1 MKPLPSRLWAYVQP
15 HVWMLV
21 VSLCLVAVVGLL
33 EAATPFLIGLIFDT
47 LLRASATPTIAIPF
61 VNLQFNVSASDGRI
75 FLVLLIIVT
84 AVKAVAEFGS
94 INVTAYLGQAVVR
107 DLRNDLFERILLQ
120 PLHFFHFNPTGEL
133 ISRVTADV
141 ERIQTAASETL
152 AEFLKQAAILVFLVI
167 TIFAI
172 DWKLAAG
179 SLVLAPLVFYPAVW
193 FGKTLRL
200 LSRSNQQEMA
210 EMANI
215 LYETL
220 AGNRIVKAF
229 SMEKA
234 EAGRF
239 RKVTERI
246 FKLNLRQRMTHSLSS
261 PLMEVLGV
269 LVVASFL
276 LYARSQI
283 INQRMTVGL
292 FVAFIIA
299 LIKLYDPVR
308 RMSGITNTF
317 QQAFG
322 ASGRIFE
329 ILALETEKD
338 SGQAT
343 LARFS
348 DCIEFDDVHFAYEPG
363 VSVLDGISFRVGLG
377 EVLAIVGPSGA
388 GKTTL
393 VNLLPRFYDVT
404 QGRILIDGR
413 NVRDF
418 KLQSLRKQI
427 AIVTQDVILFNDA
440 IRANIAYG
448 EPAAGEDAI
457 LRAAKAALVDE
468 FVTSFD
474 TRVGERG
481 LRLSGGERQR
491 LSIARA
497 LLKDAP
503 ILILDE
509 ATSSLDTESEALVQ
523 QALQNL
529 MEGRTTIVIAHRLS
543 TVRRADRIIV
553 LADGRIKESGTHEEL
568 VVRHGL
574 YWKLYN
580 LQFQTW
586 GDRPMP
592 IQEAAEG
599 GVPTGLAGGP
609 DVKES
614 VIP

>member
-1 MKPLPSRLWAYVQP
+1 
-15 HVWMLV
+15 MLV

-47 LLRASATPTIAIPF
+47 VLRASATPTIAIPF

-609 DVKES
+609 DV
-614 VIP
+614 

>member
-1 MKPLPSRLWAYVQP
+1 MKPLPSRLWAYVRP

-21 VSLCLVAVVGLL
+21 VSLCLVAVVGVL

-47 LLRASATPTIAIPF
+47 VLRASATPTIAIPF

-133 ISRVTADV
+133 ISRVSADV

-172 DWKLAAG
+172 DWKLAVG
-179 SLVLAPLVFYPAVW
+179 SLVLVPLVFYPTVW

-239 RKVTERI
+239 RKVTQRI

-363 VSVLDGISFRVGLG
+363 VPVLDGISFRVGRG

-413 NVRDF
+413 TVRDF
-418 KLQSLRKQI
+418 NLQSLRKQI

-586 GDRPMP
+586 GDRPTP
-592 IQEAAEG
+592 IQEVAEG

-609 DVKES
+609 D
-614 VIP
+614 I